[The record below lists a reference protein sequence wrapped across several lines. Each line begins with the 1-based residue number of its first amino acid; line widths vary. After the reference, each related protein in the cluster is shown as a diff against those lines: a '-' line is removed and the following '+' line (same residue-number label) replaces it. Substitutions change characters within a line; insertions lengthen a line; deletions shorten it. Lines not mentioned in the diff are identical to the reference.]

1 MRKKTLLAAA
11 WLFIAV
17 AAVVFPLSA
26 AHAIESFA
34 IETETRI
41 YNPEKSFGGYFMP
54 SNYDMGGLFG
64 GGDTGNTSYL
74 MDMEGYVVKKWDA
87 IHGWAP
93 RIMADGTIWGGS
105 YIHDWDGNV
114 IWQYTT
120 APYRAHHGWNKMW
133 NKKLNKWTMLV
144 LCNRAVTHDE
154 LVAMGW
160 DPSIVLPDARRAGYD
175 FLAEITLDT
184 KEIVWEWF
192 PWHHGAQSQNPAWAN
207 YVDDVKNAPNKFDVF
222 WMIDNSQPA
231 TTGTGGTPGVA
242 GPVNDWW
249 HVNSIDYDE
258 DTGHIV
264 VNPKHWSDFFVID
277 HDKTF
282 VSATDW
288 AANKAAA
295 AGPAGDLIYRWGN
308 PSSYNWGVK
317 PGWMTEGDSQMY
329 GSHDIQ
335 FIDKYHWEI
344 PRLSTD
350 KWPDPRTYTKS
361 GVTLPGGGN
370 FMIFDNGCYNPAGMR
385 SRVLEINGRIG
396 ASGAVEV
403 PLGQYIWQPVA
414 GYQPYASSMFGAA
427 RDYHK
432 SKQLVWSF
440 ASATQH
446 SFYSSH
452 ISGQQRLP
460 NGNTHITAG
469 NQGHFF
475 EVTPSGEVVWEY
487 LYPGIPGSAA
497 GGILGG
503 GFNKINYDKT
513 GAAQCYRSY
522 RYSADHP
529 AFTGKTLERIDTLSG
544 RLPRL
549 VGSSDTYPTP
559 VTYFGFGIGGAGTVG
574 GGGGVGGGTGGGGG
588 GGY

>member
-41 YNPEKSFGGYFMP
+41 YDPAQSYGGYFIP
-54 SNYDMGGLFG
+54 SNYDMGP
-64 GGDTGNTSYL
+64 GNTTYL
-74 MDMEGYVVKKWDA
+74 LDMEGYVVKKWDA
-87 IHGWAP
+87 IKGWAP
-93 RIMADGTIWGGS
+93 DLQEDGTVWAGG

-114 IWQYTT
+114 IWTYEKASQYR
-120 APYRAHHGWNKMW
+120 PHHAWRKMW
-133 NKKLNKWTMLV
+133 NKKLNKWTMLAAV
-144 LCNRAVTHDE
+144 NRALTQAEMVE
-154 LVAMGW
+154 RGW
-160 DPSIVLPDARRAGYD
+160 DPSITLSAQRLGAYD
-175 FLAEITLDT
+175 FFIEMTIDT
-184 KEIVWEWF
+184 NEIVWQWN
-192 PWHHGAQSQNPAWAN
+192 PWDHLIQSKNPAWPN
-207 YVDDVKNAPNKFDVF
+207 YIDDVKNAPGRFDIY
-222 WMIDNSQPA
+222 WLTDNQQPA
-231 TTGTGGTPGVA
+231 VSGTA

-249 HVNSIDYDE
+249 HVNSIDYDD
-258 DTGHIV
+258 DTGHIC

-295 AGPAGDLIYRWGN
+295 AGAAGDLLYRWGN
-308 PSSYNWGVK
+308 PASYNWGVA
-317 PGWMTEGDSQMY
+317 PSWMSEGDSQMY

-335 FIDKYHWEI
+335 FIDPYHWKI
-344 PRLSTD
+344 PRLATD
-350 KWPDPRTYTKS
+350 KWPDPRTYVKS
-361 GVTLPGGGN
+361 GVANPGAGN
-370 FMIFDNGCYNPAGMR
+370 FLIFDNGCYNPNGMK

-396 ASGAVEV
+396 ASGNVEA

-414 GYQPYASSMFGAA
+414 GYQSTSA
-427 RDYHK
+427 RYRK

-440 ASATQH
+440 ASQTQH

-452 ISGQQRLP
+452 ISSAQRLP
-460 NGNTHITAG
+460 NGNTHIDAG

-475 EVTPSGEVVWEY
+475 EVTPAGRVVWEY
-487 LYPGIPGSAA
+487 LYPGIPGTAA
-497 GGILGG
+497 
-503 GFNKINYDKT
+503 FFKINKDSMGQT
-513 GAAQCYRSY
+513 NNAQCYRSY
-522 RYSADHP
+522 RYGADYP
-529 AFTGKTLERIDTLSG
+529 GLAGKDLTRLSTLTG

-549 VGSSDTYPTP
+549 VGSSDTDIPTP
-559 VTYFGFGIGGAGTVG
+559 VYYGFGSGGAGSVGG
-574 GGGGVGGGTGGGGG
+574 GGGGVGGSGGGGG